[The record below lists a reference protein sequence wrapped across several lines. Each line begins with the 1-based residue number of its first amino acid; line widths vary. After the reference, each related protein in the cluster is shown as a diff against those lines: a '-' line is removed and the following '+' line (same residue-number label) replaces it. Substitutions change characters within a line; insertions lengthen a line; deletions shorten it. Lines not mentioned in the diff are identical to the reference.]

1 MSLSGEVSVE
11 DFLGYHSE
19 WNLGSPGG
27 WEYQRITQEL
37 GKLAWSRLRP
47 HLGLEIHLNFDHD
60 YLNPVPAFAAALLRA
75 HKQRNADK
83 PAHIVLVAEPDTL
96 ETVVENRNFVQYLD
110 RMDGVT
116 AGLAAPQDLDYHQ
129 GNVYHKGQQITLI
142 FMDFNNDVLIKM
154 EKDQPLTALRQAIK
168 DDLVV
173 NPRGME
179 PAGAKGLFEAVTDSL
194 RNRLRET
201 TVSRTPWTRQLYHRA
216 TTGPKGEPIGDLV
229 TWTRENW
236 ERLVLKPVQGYSGE
250 GIYIGFKSRDP
261 DGDLN
266 EALKAGNYIVQDLV
280 PLSLWAEESPWL
292 FRDERRVGL
301 QSWQTDFRCLITDA
315 GLIGFLGRF
324 GGIPTNVGAGGGTQA
339 LAILPGSTSPTEVVA
354 QLNSA
359 ICKVNYST
367 LEEIREEVNSQAVKM
382 GHTYLLGPIKTAWR
396 PRLLNEAQ
404 VERLR
409 LYCMNLWTDAVQL
422 TNWWR
427 AGQLDDFVHI
437 SEEEEAIAR
446 TAPWSGQPA
455 LMASDGLF
463 SFGCHPKE

>member
-1 MSLSGEVSVE
+1 VE
-11 DFLGYHSE
+11 EFLGYHSE

-37 GKLAWSRLRP
+37 GKLAWRRLQP
-47 HLGLEIHLNFDHD
+47 HLDLEIFLDFDHS
-60 YLNPVPAFAAALLRA
+60 YLNPVPAFAASLLRA
-75 HKQRNADK
+75 HRQRHKGKA
-83 PAHIVLVAEPDTL
+83 AHILLVAEPETL

-110 RMDGVT
+110 RMEGVT
-116 AGLAAPQDLDYHQ
+116 AGLAAPQHLDYHQ
-129 GNVYHKGQQITLI
+129 GNLYHDGREVTLV

-154 EKDQPLTALRQAIK
+154 EKSQPLTALRQAIK

-194 RNRLRET
+194 RGELRET
-201 TVSRTPWTRQLYHRA
+201 TVSRTPWTRQLYDRA
-216 TTGPKGEPIGDLV
+216 TTGPKGETINDLV
-229 TWTRENW
+229 AWTRKNLD
-236 ERLVLKPVQGYSGE
+236 RLVLKPVQGYSGA
-250 GIYIGFKSRDP
+250 GIYIGFKSEDP
-261 DGDLN
+261 DEDLN
-266 EALKAGNYIVQDLV
+266 KALKAGNYIVQDLV
-280 PLSLWAEESPWL
+280 PLHLWAEESPWL
-292 FRDERRVGL
+292 FPEEQRVGL

-339 LAILPGSTSPTEVVA
+339 LAILPGTESPAEVVA
-354 QLNSA
+354 QLNTA
-359 ICKVNYST
+359 ICKVPYST
-367 LEEIREEVNSQAVKM
+367 LEEIREEVNSQAVAM

-404 VERLR
+404 VEKLR
-409 LYCMNLWTDAVQL
+409 LYCENLWADAVQL
-422 TNWWR
+422 TKWWR
-427 AGQLDDFVHI
+427 AGQLDDFVHM

-446 TAPWSGQPA
+446 TAPWAGQSA

-463 SFGCHPKE
+463 SFGCHPEE